1 MGEGAEAV
9 QAGVA
14 ALEDDMLQKITKP
27 LGAPGPPRT
36 PALMIA
42 ARWQGPEPRACSP
55 ALMHAALWSLRW
67 PGAGA
72 GSAPRHAAPLV
83 QLQRSRAH
91 PCVLGCQQH
100 AAWRAMAILVA
111 GGVSYPSDSRR
122 AARFQ

>member
-42 ARWQGPEPRACSP
+42 AR
-55 ALMHAALWSLRW
+55 WSLRW